1 MQFVHAA
8 CWTSERGVDG
18 LFAGQAGV
26 EGAPELL
33 MAFGAREGT
42 CCAHRQASPWCFWTI
57 FRAQDVPVAGPES
70 LLRFGATVTL
80 RTVTTGEEGGERV
93 TEQTLL
99 QTHATDKHAGG
110 HGKSSR
116 RNRHSLGAEAGLGAA
131 EGVESGAG
139 TAEAASAAGPS
150 DVPLSCDCAA
160 WSCHCNKDC
169 MCKMRADTFG
179 GERLGPEAALEGIA
193 NVSPDF
199 QCTCNP
205 TEVGGPNPS
214 GGGSVDCDCAEAQ
227 CRCERRC
234 ACRPKA

>member
-1 MQFVHAA
+1 M
-8 CWTSERGVDG
+8 
-18 LFAGQAGV
+18 
-26 EGAPELL
+26 
-33 MAFGAREGT
+33 
-42 CCAHRQASPWCFWTI
+42 
-57 FRAQDVPVAGPES
+57 AGPES
-70 LLRFGATVTL
+70 LLRFGAKVTV
-80 RTVTTGEEGGERV
+80 RTVTSGADGDERV

-99 QTHATDKHAGG
+99 QTDATDRLKHEGG
-110 HGKSSR
+110 HVKSSR
-116 RNRHSLGAEAGLGAA
+116 RNRHTLGAEAGSRASEGA
-131 EGVESGAG
+131 EGRAAG
-139 TAEAASAAGPS
+139 TAEEAAATASEPA
-150 DVPLSCDCAA
+150 DVPLACDCAA

-234 ACRPKA
+234 ACRPQS

>member
-1 MQFVHAA
+1 MLAHLAQA
-8 CWTSERGVDG
+8 RGALLCLPG
-18 LFAGQAGV
+18 LA
-26 EGAPELL
+26 
-33 MAFGAREGT
+33 T
-42 CCAHRQASPWCFWTI
+42 H
-57 FRAQDVPVAGPES
+57 AQDVPVAGPES

-80 RTVTTGEEGGERV
+80 RTVTSGEDGAERV
-93 TEQTLL
+93 SEQTLL
-99 QTHATDKHAGG
+99 QTEAAGGLKHAGG
-110 HGKSSR
+110 QGKSSR
-116 RNRHSLGAEAGLGAA
+116 RNRHALGAEAGSRASEGA
-131 EGVESGAG
+131 EGQAAG
-139 TAEAASAAGPS
+139 TAGEAAAEPA
-150 DVPLSCDCAA
+150 DVPLACDCAA

-234 ACRPKA
+234 ACRPRS